1 MTRVT
6 RLATLLL
13 IPALGAATRA
23 REPKA
28 FKKDAN
34 HSRIGFIA
42 DARLHTADGRFMN
55 WDADITFDPAA
66 IEKTQLNITIDLK
79 SVNTD
84 VTMRDNDIRSCN
96 FFCVDSFP
104 TATFRSAIV
113 NKVGDNK
120 LNITGDFTLRGRLK
134 RITIPA
140 TLVFW
145 DDAAQRGR
153 VKGQVTIQRED
164 YGVSGHP
171 RMNPIE
177 NDVVITFD
185 VSFVEKK

>member
-1 MTRVT
+1 MIRAA
-6 RLATLLL
+6 RLAALLL
-13 IPALGAATRA
+13 IPALGAATWA
-23 REPKA
+23 RDPKT
-28 FKKDAN
+28 FRKDPS

-42 DARLHTADGRFMN
+42 DAKLHTADGRFMN
-55 WDADITFDPAA
+55 WDADITFDPTA
-66 IEKTQLNITIDLK
+66 IEKTRLAITIDLK

-84 VTMRDNDIRSCN
+84 VNMRDNDIRSCN

-104 TATFRSAIV
+104 NATFVSAIV
-113 NKVGDNK
+113 NKVGENK
-120 LNITGDFTLRGRLK
+120 LNITGDFTLRGHTK

-145 DDAAQRGR
+145 EEATQRGR

-171 RMNPIE
+171 RMNPVE
-177 NDVVITFD
+177 NDVIITFD